1 MRREMTA
8 FTVTIWLLL
17 GLAWLLSGD
26 RFLDWA
32 YQMPDIG
39 PLDDWLLV
47 ALSWLDEQRAAL
59 GFGDP
64 FGVLRGWLHRI
75 TGLG

>member
-1 MRREMTA
+1 MRREMTT

-39 PLDDWLLV
+39 PLDDWLLA
-47 ALSWLDEQRAAL
+47 ALSWLDDRRAAL
-59 GFGDP
+59 GLGDP
-64 FGVLRGWLHRI
+64 FGALRGWLHRI